1 MYLPSVLIGY
11 LEAGEG
17 KGADERARGPPT
29 CSLRVIHQALN
40 ADLRRSSTLSQ
51 DLSAGCHPRSAE
63 RGTLAQSVCGF
74 ETLTMPRGSVYEPP
88 AMYPP

>member
-29 CSLRVIHQALN
+29 CSLRVIYQELQGYVRVCKSRI
-40 ADLRRSSTLSQ
+40 LRRFSLLRVAARCTALRSRWCQIQVRIRIRPSLLSSRYPF
-51 DLSAGCHPRSAE
+51 PR
-63 RGTLAQSVCGF
+63 
-74 ETLTMPRGSVYEPP
+74 
-88 AMYPP
+88 

>member
-29 CSLRVIHQALN
+29 CSLRVIYQALQGYVRVCKSRILRGC
-40 ADLRRSSTLSQ
+40 ADRRVANVSN
-51 DLSAGCHPRSAE
+51 
-63 RGTLAQSVCGF
+63 RGEAAV
-74 ETLTMPRGSVYEPP
+74 
-88 AMYPP
+88 